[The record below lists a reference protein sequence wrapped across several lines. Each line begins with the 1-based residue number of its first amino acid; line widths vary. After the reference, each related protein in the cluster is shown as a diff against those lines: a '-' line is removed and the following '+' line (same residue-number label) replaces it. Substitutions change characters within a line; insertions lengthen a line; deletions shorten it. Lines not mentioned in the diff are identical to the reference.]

1 MTLKEDKQIK
11 NMKKFIIILFALMLS
26 ISCFSENNLSSLVK
40 SLKKSGVDSII
51 TLTVVEGGIWAI
63 EKITNDTCSP
73 AGYYHGVY
81 INIYVVWKKE
91 GRCYFTKVHP
101 CIDYKPTKVKC
112 LSLFLF
118 INKNIT
124 RIRKEKIYPEELPW
138 REGFVNRDISIY
150 LKNKVI
156 HFDFN
161 ETDLKEKYNPKNFNH
176 NLKLKQIEFTK
187 MLLNKLKSID
197 IGKEHKMGLFL

>member
-1 MTLKEDKQIK
+1 
-11 NMKKFIIILFALMLS
+11 MKKFIVVSLAMMFS
-26 ISCFSENNLSSLVK
+26 ISCFSERNLSSLIK
-40 SLKKSGVDSII
+40 NLRKCGVDSII
-51 TLTVVEGGIWAI
+51 TLKVIEGGIWGS
-63 EKITNDTCSP
+63 EKLTNDTCSP
-73 AGYYHGVY
+73 TGYYHGVY
-81 INIYVVWKKE
+81 INTYVVWKKK
-91 GRCYFTKVHP
+91 GICYFTKVHP

-124 RIRKEKIYPEELPW
+124 RIRKEKIYPEDISW

-156 HFDFN
+156 HFKFD
-161 ETDLKEKYNPKNFNH
+161 ETDLEEKYNPKNFNH
-176 NLKLKQIEFTK
+176 NLKLKQIRFTK

-197 IGKEHKMGLFL
+197 IGNEHKTGLSLW